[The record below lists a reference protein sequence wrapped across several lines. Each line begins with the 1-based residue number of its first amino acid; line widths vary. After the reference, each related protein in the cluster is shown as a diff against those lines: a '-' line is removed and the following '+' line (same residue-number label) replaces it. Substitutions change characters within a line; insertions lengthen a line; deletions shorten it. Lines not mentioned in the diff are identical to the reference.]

1 MIYFHAFFKDFSYTL
16 QNAFYKRTPLCKCL
30 LIFLGQK
37 VIVSCWKFTINVFG
51 KKYEKTS

>member
-16 QNAFYKRTPLCKCL
+16 QNTFYKRTPLCKCL
-30 LIFLGQK
+30 WIFLGQK
-37 VIVSCWKFTINVFG
+37 VIVSCWKFTINEFG